1 MAADPNKF
9 GIFVTTPQHMR
20 HILGLTKAAVR
31 AGKKVMIFFTFK
43 SIHLTKNPDFYT
55 LTELCAL
62 EDVAICADSYICEG
76 FDNVNDVPRGL
87 TDKQMRTQAFH
98 GAILDECAKYI
109 VM

>member
-1 MAADPNKF
+1 MATDPNKL
-9 GIFVTTPQHMR
+9 GIFVTTPQHMG
-20 HILGLTKAAVR
+20 HILGITKAAVR
-31 AGKKVMIFFTFK
+31 DGKQVMIFFTFK
-43 SIHLTKNPDFYT
+43 SIHLMKNPLFYE
-55 LTELCAL
+55 LTQLCAV
-62 EDVAICADSYICEG
+62 EDIAICADSYICEG

>member
-55 LTELCAL
+55 LTQLCAV

>member
-9 GIFVTTPQHMR
+9 GIFVTSPQHMR

-55 LTELCAL
+55 LTQLCAL

>member
-1 MAADPNKF
+1 MAADPNKL
-9 GIFVTTPQHMR
+9 GIFVTSPQHMQ

-31 AGKKVMIFFTFK
+31 AGKKVKIFFTFK
-43 SIHLTKNPDFYT
+43 AIHLTKNPDFY
-55 LTELCAL
+55 ELSQLCTV
-62 EDVAICADSYICEG
+62 DDIAICADSYICEG
-76 FDNVNDVPRGL
+76 FDNVTDVPRGL

>member
-1 MAADPNKF
+1 MAADPNKL
-9 GIFVTTPQHMR
+9 GIFVTSPQHMQ

-31 AGKKVMIFFTFK
+31 AGKKV
-43 SIHLTKNPDFYT
+43 HLTKNPNFY
-55 LTELCAL
+55 ELSQLCG
-62 EDVAICADSYICEG
+62 EDIAICADSYICEG
-76 FDNVNDVPRGL
+76 FDNVTDVPYGL

>member
-1 MAADPNKF
+1 MAADPNKL
-9 GIFVTTPQHMR
+9 GIFVTSPQHMR
-20 HILGLTKAAVR
+20 HILGITKAAVR
-31 AGKKVMIFFTFK
+31 AGKKVMVFFTFK
-43 SIHLTKNPDFYT
+43 SIHLTKSPEFSE
-55 LTELCAL
+55 LTQLIAV

-76 FDNVNDVPRGL
+76 FDNVNDIPRGL

>member
-1 MAADPNKF
+1 MPADPNKF
-9 GIFVTTPQHMR
+9 GIFVTSPQHMR
-20 HILGLTKAAVR
+20 HILGLTRAAVR

-55 LTELCAL
+55 LTQLCDV